1 MEGGHTHSVILSFE
15 KESRTRIDDAVIIPS
30 LKRDE
35 LAFFMNQKYKE
46 LIKPFAEFI
55 FHGRF
60 LLVAHGNIL
69 SLYDTETEQW
79 RCHHPFEESSLKRQA
94 TEHGDSQVG
103 GLNQTFAF
111 QIKKKV
117 VNVFREEADDQGT
130 FGIGVLFQDG
140 TFQKLRLI
148 LNK

>member
-1 MEGGHTHSVILSFE
+1 MNFSAIVLQREVKEGSAHQHVGIHSVILSFE
-15 KESRTRIDDAVIIPS
+15 QESRTRIDDAVIIPS

-46 LIKPFAEFI
+46 LIKPFQEFI

-79 RCHHPFEESSLKRQA
+79 RCHHHFEESSLR
-94 TEHGDSQVG
+94 
-103 GLNQTFAF
+103 
-111 QIKKKV
+111 
-117 VNVFREEADDQGT
+117 R
-130 FGIGVLFQDG
+130 
-140 TFQKLRLI
+140 
-148 LNK
+148 